1 MSHFLLRDL
10 TVLIEE
16 AQTKVPKDIFLHVS
30 VEFHKTILCGQMRYR
45 ELGVD
50 MIWRRR
56 TLLNLL
62 LTHLNMLLHLLLL
75 LLLLTWQGRWRVV
88 HPVSTRTT

>member
-1 MSHFLLRDL
+1 
-10 TVLIEE
+10 
-16 AQTKVPKDIFLHVS
+16 
-30 VEFHKTILCGQMRYR
+30 
-45 ELGVD
+45 

-88 HPVSTRTT
+88 HPVSTRTTGRLSRSRTLAGQLFLF